1 MAFNPKSIFWVMK
14 ILNCDIELDPC
25 TTAMVS
31 LIMCLWLPRCMQC
44 SSAMNI
50 HILPLSISPF
60 SCRVVPHLQ
69 QTKRSS
75 FDIHFFNHIL
85 QLLLGCWGISKWD
98 MKSFKW
104 VFWVCPRI
112 SFYLGTLLACF
123 DPKMTSSLLLW
134 CLCLLCFHVAV
145 LTADIIYNVNR
156 EVSKQQTMHLLQAC
170 WNAIDK

>member
-1 MAFNPKSIFWVMK
+1 MAFNPKSIFWVTE

-25 TTAMVS
+25 TTAVVS
-31 LIMCLWLPRCMQC
+31 LIMYLLLPKCMQC
-44 SSAMNI
+44 SSTMDK

-60 SCRVVPHLQ
+60 SFRVVPHLQ

-85 QLLLGCWGISKWD
+85 QLLLGRPEAFPNGTWSPP
-98 MKSFKW
+98 S

-123 DPKMTSSLLLW
+123 NPKMTSSLLLW

-145 LTADIIYNVNR
+145 LTADIIYNVNK
-156 EVSKQQTMHLLQAC
+156 EVSKQQTMHLL
-170 WNAIDK
+170 